1 MSEHSKNFRS
11 EISKQKLMD
20 ALSIASTD
28 AGDTANH
35 AIDIS
40 NASDEEK
47 EAARSLVEKGYKNKD
62 SGKFNEAIDLFRQAT
77 EMMQQNNEE
86 GEEGEEK
93 KTRFPKNLPSFHN
106 NRYTIEKYGKLSRA
120 DTNELLR
127 NMIDKEREEGEEK
140 TDLLFQRAGKRFIT
154 PDERVGLAKE
164 EFLLK
169 KKYGKNR
176 PKNLRKIEE
185 NLLEKGK
192 TIEDL
197 PDVVDVNTPKI
208 QNLDHGD
215 LLGMCVRKK
224 PYCSS
229 SDILDGEIWK
239 ECAKNKGNNNPK
251 CRYSPSLKKNL
262 PSCAKRNTKVC
273 PDDYPVSLL
282 LHSWRTLYDDA
293 TGIME
298 EFEKKYD
305 TEYEEEI
312 PVETPEEADD
322 RKERVKQDLAKQ
334 FVDKVKIS
342 GGRRR
347 KTRVVKRNKKK
358 RTKRR
363 NKNIKRLTKKRR
375 SNKRK
380 GTRKV

>member
-1 MSEHSKNFRS
+1 MNEYSKNFKS
-11 EISKQKLMD
+11 QISKQKLKD
-20 ALSIASTD
+20 ALMKASTV
-28 AGDTANH
+28 AGETANR
-35 AIDIS
+35 AIDSS

-47 EAARSLVEKGYKNKD
+47 EAARSLVEEGYENKD

-86 GEEGEEK
+86 GEEK
-93 KTRFPKNLPSFHN
+93 NTQFSNLPTFHN
-106 NRYTIEKYGKLSRA
+106 NRYTKDEYGKLSHA

-127 NMIDKEREEGEEK
+127 NMINREKEEGEEK
-140 TDLLFQRAGKRFIT
+140 TDLLFQRAGKRFLT
-154 PDERVGLAKE
+154 PTERVGLAKE

-169 KKYGKNR
+169 KKFGKNR
-176 PKNLRKIEE
+176 PKNLQEIEE
-185 NLLEKGK
+185 YLLDQAGNK

-197 PDVVDVNTPKI
+197 PDVLDVNTPKI

-224 PYCSS
+224 PYCSI

-282 LHSWRTLYDDA
+282 LDSWRTLYDDA

-298 EFEKKYD
+298 DKE
-305 TEYEEEI
+305 TEYDAKYEKEI
-312 PVETPEEADD
+312 PMETEKEAND
-322 RKERVKQDLAKQ
+322 RKQDLAKK
-334 FVDKVKIS
+334 FVENVNIS
-342 GGRRR
+342 GGRRRR

>member
-1 MSEHSKNFRS
+1 MINR
-11 EISKQKLMD
+11 
-20 ALSIASTD
+20 
-28 AGDTANH
+28 
-35 AIDIS
+35 
-40 NASDEEK
+40 EK
-47 EAARSLVEKGYKNKD
+47 
-62 SGKFNEAIDLFRQAT
+62 
-77 EMMQQNNEE
+77 
-86 GEEGEEK
+86 
-93 KTRFPKNLPSFHN
+93 
-106 NRYTIEKYGKLSRA
+106 
-120 DTNELLR
+120 
-127 NMIDKEREEGEEK
+127 EEGEEK
-140 TDLLFQRAGKRFIT
+140 TDLLFQRAGKRFLT

-169 KKYGKNR
+169 KKFGKNI
-176 PKNLRKIEE
+176 PKNLQEIELY
-185 NLLEKGK
+185 LLEQAGNK

-224 PYCSS
+224 PYCLT

-282 LHSWRTLYDDA
+282 LDSWRTLYDDA

-298 EFEKKYD
+298 DKE
-305 TEYEEEI
+305 TEYDAKYEKEI
-312 PVETPEEADD
+312 PMETEKEAND
-322 RKERVKQDLAKQ
+322 RKQDLAKK
-334 FVDKVKIS
+334 FVENVNIS
-342 GGRRR
+342 GGRRRR

-358 RTKRR
+358 RTRR
-363 NKNIKRLTKKRR
+363 INKNIKRLTKKRHFK
-375 SNKRK
+375 KRK